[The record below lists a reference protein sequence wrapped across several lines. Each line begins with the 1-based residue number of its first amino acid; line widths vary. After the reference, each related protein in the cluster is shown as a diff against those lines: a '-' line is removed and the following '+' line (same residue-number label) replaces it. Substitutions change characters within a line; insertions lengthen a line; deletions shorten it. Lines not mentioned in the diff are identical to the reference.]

1 MVQNALCS
9 LYRLFTDLIH
19 RGWSQ
24 SFHFYRSNAFLK
36 CVHCVLCCVW
46 CCRRRRH
53 CHRVT
58 VKCRSMRWLTGKW
71 FNLSPRM
78 NSVLRSF
85 TQSDVQHTALSCC
98 HILTSFMQSIDET
111 VFVTGWPMSNDTLSS
126 LRFNLMRQWQ
136 SIPETILNWWFM
148 DSATYRRRSAW
159 LWVKLRQTGNSSG
172 RLYAIIST
180 ILRCEKMQKIR
191 KTKSIGSSICAKN

>member
-1 MVQNALCS
+1 M
-9 LYRLFTDLIH
+9 
-19 RGWSQ
+19 
-24 SFHFYRSNAFLK
+24 
-36 CVHCVLCCVW
+36 CCVW

-53 CHRVT
+53 CHRTT
-58 VKCRSMRWLTGKW
+58 VKCRSLRWLTGKW
-71 FNLSPRM
+71 FNLSPQM

-85 TQSDVQHTALSCC
+85 TQSDVQHTALRCC

-111 VFVTGWPMSNDTLSS
+111 VFVTGWPMSNDTLNSF
-126 LRFNLMRQWQ
+126 RFNLMRQRQ

-172 RLYAIIST
+172 RFYAIIST
-180 ILRCEKMQKIR
+180 ILRCENAENKKNEIHRVINLCKKLKFIGCMPLVGEVKVCKRETAHWPSDKWWKKI
-191 KTKSIGSSICAKN
+191 